1 MFGLASFDLVMRLI
15 WQTTLVLV
23 AVGLVLMTALVIRR
37 LLEERRDARYRPARE
52 ALRKSLLS
60 SLNRSDATPPAT
72 PAGLP
77 VAETGRL
84 VDELAQIVRGE
95 ARARLAAFAV
105 EAGVERHW
113 LRRLESWRTAY
124 RLEAVRCLALLA
136 SETSR
141 AALTACLEHGAPRL
155 QLAAAEA
162 LAHDPAL
169 ARALAKRFASKPQS
183 RSRHATRFWH
193 RIAMV
198 APEALVEQL
207 GAADLLPPELAI
219 RLVEALGD
227 AGHSAA
233 ATRIEALIGYHGDS
247 LDRAA
252 LGALDRL
259 KHPLVMRAA
268 RALAT
273 ATAPD
278 SRRAALA
285 VLARRARSKD
295 RDIVA
300 TLAEDPISDIGQNA
314 RVILEHLAASA
325 ATGAAP
331 GVEPA

>member
-23 AVGLVLMTALVIRR
+23 AVGLLLMTALVIRR
-37 LLEERRDARYRPARE
+37 LLEERRDARHRPARE

-60 SLNRSDATPPAT
+60 SLNRPDATPPAT
-72 PAGLP
+72 PPDLP
-77 VAETGRL
+77 IAETARL
-84 VDELAQIVRGE
+84 VDELAQIVRGD

-113 LRRLESWRTAY
+113 LRRLGSWHTAY
-124 RLEAVRCLALLA
+124 RLEAVRCLALLE

-169 ARALAKRFASKPQS
+169 ARALAERFAGKSQS

-198 APEALVEQL
+198 APDALVEQL
-207 GAADLLPPELAI
+207 GAADLSPDLAI

-227 AGHSAA
+227 TGHSAA
-233 ATRIEALIGYHGDS
+233 ATRIEALVGYHGDV

-285 VLARRARSKD
+285 VLARRARTKD
-295 RDIVA
+295 LDIIA
-300 TLAEDPISDIGQNA
+300 NLAEDPIGDIGQNA
-314 RVILEHLAASA
+314 RALLEHLAAQ
-325 ATGAAP
+325 AAP
-331 GVEPA
+331 GAEPA

>member
-1 MFGLASFDLVMRLI
+1 MFGLAPFDLVMRLI
-15 WQTTLVLV
+15 WLTTLVLV
-23 AVGLVLMTALVIRR
+23 AVGLVLMTVLVVRR
-37 LLEERRDARYRPARE
+37 LLEEWRDARHRPARE
-52 ALRKSLLS
+52 ALRKALLV
-60 SLNRSDATPPAT
+60 SLNRPDGTPPT
-72 PAGLP
+72 PPPGLP
-77 VAETGRL
+77 VAETARL
-84 VDELAQIVRGE
+84 VDELAQIVRGD

-113 LRRLESWRTAY
+113 LRRLGSWHTAY

-136 SETSR
+136 TETSR
-141 AALTACLEHGAPRL
+141 AALTACLEHGVPRL
-155 QLAAAEA
+155 EFAAAEA

-169 ARALAKRFASKPQS
+169 ARALAERFAGKP
-183 RSRHATRFWH
+183 RSCGRHATRFWH

-207 GAADLLPPELAI
+207 GAADLPPDLAI

-233 ATRIEALIGYHGDS
+233 ATQIEALVGYHGDS

-268 RALAT
+268 RSLAT

-285 VLARRARSKD
+285 VLARRARTKD
-295 RDIVA
+295 LDIIA
-300 TLAEDPISDIGQNA
+300 TLAEDPIGDIGQDA
-314 RVILEHLAASA
+314 RAILEHLAASA

-331 GVEPA
+331 GAEPA